1 MYTKEQMEI
10 IEARQRG
17 EEIQSRIKGDN
28 YLWSQMLPI
37 EHFNFFLF
45 EYRISPKQQRKEC
58 EK

>member
-45 EYRISPKQQRKEC
+45 EYRISPKQQK
-58 EK
+58 K